1 MAPSIINSGLI
12 IMSIEKMITDGDL
25 KLKTLISKE
34 KKLSLKRLNWLPLM
48 DTIIMQLLTAIM
60 MSITMSTMM
69 NIMMI
74 MILMMSITD

>member
-1 MAPSIINSGLI
+1 
-12 IMSIEKMITDGDL
+12 MSIEKMITDGDL

-34 KKLSLKRLNWLPLM
+34 KKLSLRRLNRLPLM

-74 MILMMSITD
+74 MILMMSITG